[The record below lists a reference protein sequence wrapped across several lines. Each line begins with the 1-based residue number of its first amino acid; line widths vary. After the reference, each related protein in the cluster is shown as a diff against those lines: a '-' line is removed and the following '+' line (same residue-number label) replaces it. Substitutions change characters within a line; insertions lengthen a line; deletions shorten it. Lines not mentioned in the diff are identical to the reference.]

1 MITVKLYGLLRIE
14 TGIKEKRLEAAATVR
29 DVLQQLADCG
39 IPGKDLSGCVI
50 LINGNSANK
59 RSKLTDGDT
68 VVLMSPVAGG

>member
-14 TGIKEKRLEAAATVR
+14 SGIKEKQMEAATVKQ
-29 DVLQQLADCG
+29 VLGALSDGG
-39 IPGKDLSGCVI
+39 IPEKDLNGCVI
-50 LINGNSANK
+50 LVNGNSANK